1 MNIQSYLLEPR
12 YSNVKSFYGKA
23 IVTIT
28 PQKKVL
34 SSYNTEVCVLD
45 NNNNIVDIGYYS
57 LTTSRHINEFIQQ
70 HGHNKMTKK
79 DILNFNKN

>member
-1 MNIQSYLLEPR
+1 MTIQTYLLEPR

-34 SSYNTEVCVLD
+34 TSYNTEVCVLD
-45 NNNNIVDIGYYS
+45 NNNNIEDIGYYS
-57 LTTSRHINEFIQQ
+57 LTTSRNINEFIQK
-70 HGHNKMTKK
+70 HGHNKMTKE

>member
-1 MNIQSYLLEPR
+1 MTIQTYLLEPR

-34 SSYNTEVCVLD
+34 TSYNNEVCVLD
-45 NNNNIVDIGYYS
+45 NNNNIEDIGYYS